1 MQLGQ
6 LKTPSHVVEAPT
18 HTFTPASP
26 QRLHVTKEKSIQS
39 SVRIGKIGIPI
50 TAPDYPNFLLL
61 NAILG
66 GYFGSRLM
74 TNIRE
79 EKGYTYGISSFNVS
93 MPQGSYWSIA
103 TDVNNEHVEATLTEI
118 MKEIQRLR
126 TELVDQQEL
135 DIVKHFLHGD
145 LLREVD
151 GVFNQSDA
159 LKHKLNYGMDN
170 RIYEELGGEV
180 TFLLVHADTNT
191 ESGKQ
196 IIADAGYTFPVLFDE
211 ERIAKMTY
219 GVNSYP
225 ITFFIDAQG
234 NLKAYYSGMMG
245 AEVLQQGIDL
255 IYTAE

>member
-1 MQLGQ
+1 MNKKTLLITLILLLVVLGVAAALYPRLSAGMLSQ
-6 LKTPSHVVEAPT
+6 ELATTPAATTEATEPPTEAPET
-18 HTFTPASP
+18 TAATEPAETTEP
-26 QRLHVTKEKSIQS
+26 TEPEPVK
-39 SVRIGKIGIPI
+39 
-50 TAPDYPNFLLL
+50 APNFTCVDWDGNEVQFSDYVGKPIVL
-61 NAILG
+61 N
-66 GYFGSRLM
+66 FW
-74 TNIRE
+74 
-79 EKGYTYGISSFNVS
+79 TYWCDYCIME
-93 MPQGSYWSIA
+93 MP
-103 TDVNNEHVEATLTEI
+103 E
-118 MKEIQRLR
+118 
-126 TELVDQQEL
+126 
-135 DIVKHFLHGD
+135 F
-145 LLREVD
+145 
-151 GVFNQSDA
+151 
-159 LKHKLNYGMDN
+159 N

>member
-1 MQLGQ
+1 MNKKVLLITLILLVVVLGVAAALYPRLSAGMLSQ
-6 LKTPSHVVEAPT
+6 ELATTPAATTEATEPPTEAPET
-18 HTFTPASP
+18 TAATEPAETTEP
-26 QRLHVTKEKSIQS
+26 TEPEPVK
-39 SVRIGKIGIPI
+39 
-50 TAPDYPNFLLL
+50 APNFTCVDWDGNEVQFSDYVGKPIVL
-61 NAILG
+61 N
-66 GYFGSRLM
+66 FW
-74 TNIRE
+74 
-79 EKGYTYGISSFNVS
+79 TYWCDYCIME
-93 MPQGSYWSIA
+93 MP
-103 TDVNNEHVEATLTEI
+103 E
-118 MKEIQRLR
+118 
-126 TELVDQQEL
+126 
-135 DIVKHFLHGD
+135 F
-145 LLREVD
+145 
-151 GVFNQSDA
+151 
-159 LKHKLNYGMDN
+159 N